1 MSTDVKYSE
10 RLFRDEMAD
19 PEFRREYDRARTE
32 IDQVDAIVRALDLR
46 RQELELSKAELA
58 RMVGKNPAVIRRL
71 FSSSGNPELLTVA
84 ALVAALGG
92 ELRPVFGHKRSRAK
106 RKSLVAVH

>member
-1 MSTDVKYSE
+1 MDKSETDMSIDVKYSE

-58 RMVGKNPAVIRRL
+58 RMVGRTRL
-71 FSSSGNPELLTVA
+71 
-84 ALVAALGG
+84 
-92 ELRPVFGHKRSRAK
+92 
-106 RKSLVAVH
+106 